1 MAKGDWEG
9 ATAVMDMENTA
20 HNLPVFKGITL
31 EAILSQQNLA
41 EALKRVEAN
50 KGAPGV
56 DGMRTD
62 ELRDYIYQHP
72 GELRS
77 AILSG
82 EYRPAPVKRVTIPKT
97 RKGEV
102 QKSWNTDG
110 HRPSCPTGSR
120 TGSLKPLRQHVLDAQ
135 LRLPPRPTAQMAVLR
150 VSGAAQAGYVWAV
163 DMDLEKFFDTVNH
176 SRLLRKL
183 STQIKDA
190 RVISL
195 ICRMLKSG
203 ISIDGKVEAS
213 EIGLMQGGP
222 LSPLLANIYLD
233 ELDKE
238 LELRGHEFAR
248 YADDL
253 VIVCKSKRAA
263 LRTLDSVTRFVENRM
278 KLKVNREKTT
288 VSYIT
293 GGIKFLGHGYAKL
306 KDGFVPTVHA
316 KSKKRLKDDLR
327 QILARNRKMSIEE
340 VKEALRMKLRGW
352 CNYFKYAKCRAWL
365 SGDVDQWCRR
375 RIRQLLWKTWKSV
388 RTRMRALQLLGCS
401 KEQAYQWACTRKSYW
416 RIANSHVLSTT
427 LNNDFLKAHNWC
439 WPGLIWAEV
448 DGS

>member
-1 MAKGDWEG
+1 M
-9 ATAVMDMENTA
+9 
-20 HNLPVFKGITL
+20 ITL
-31 EAILSQQNLA
+31 EEVLSPENMQTA
-41 EALKRVEAN
+41 CRRVIAN
-50 KGAPGV
+50 RGAPGV
-56 DGMRTD
+56 DGMTVNEVRAHF
-62 ELRDYIYQHP
+62 EKHGASICAHIREGRYI
-72 GELRS
+72 
-77 AILSG
+77 
-82 EYRPAPVKRVTIPKT
+82 PAAVKRVDISKPNGGTRMLGIPT
-97 RKGEV
+97 V
-102 QKSWNTDG
+102 QDRVIQQAIAQVLSKHFDPLFSEFSYGFRPGKSAHQAIEQTQKYIAEG
-110 HRPSCPTGSR
+110 R
-120 TGSLKPLRQHVLDAQ
+120 TWVVELDLA
-135 LRLPPRPTAQMAVLR
+135 
-150 VSGAAQAGYVWAV
+150 
-163 DMDLEKFFDTVNH
+163 KFFDTVNH

-183 STQIKDA
+183 STQIKDG

-203 ISIDGKVEAS
+203 ISINGKVEAS

-238 LELRGHEFAR
+238 LESRGHEFAR

-288 VSYIT
+288 VSFIT

-352 CNYFKYAKCRAWL
+352 CNYFKYARCRAWL

-375 RIRQLLWKTWKSV
+375 RIRQLLWKTWKRV

-448 DGS
+448 GGS

>member
-1 MAKGDWEG
+1 
-9 ATAVMDMENTA
+9 
-20 HNLPVFKGITL
+20 
-31 EAILSQQNLA
+31 
-41 EALKRVEAN
+41 
-50 KGAPGV
+50 
-56 DGMRTD
+56 
-62 ELRDYIYQHP
+62 
-72 GELRS
+72 
-77 AILSG
+77 
-82 EYRPAPVKRVTIPKT
+82 
-97 RKGEV
+97 
-102 QKSWNTDG
+102 
-110 HRPSCPTGSR
+110 
-120 TGSLKPLRQHVLDAQ
+120 
-135 LRLPPRPTAQMAVLR
+135 
-150 VSGAAQAGYVWAV
+150 
-163 DMDLEKFFDTVNH
+163 MDLEKLFDTVNH

-183 STQIKDA
+183 STQNKDG

-238 LELRGHEFAR
+238 LESRGHEFAR

-263 LRTLDSVTRFVENRM
+263 LRILDSVTRFVENRM
-278 KLKVNREKTT
+278 KLKANREKTT

-316 KSKKRLKDDLR
+316 KSKKRLDDLR
-327 QILARNRKMSIEE
+327 QILARNRKMRIEE

-352 CNYFKYAKCRAWL
+352 CNYFKYARCRAWL

-375 RIRQLLWKTWKSV
+375 RIRQLLWKTWKRV

-401 KEQAYQWACTRKSYW
+401 KEQAYQWPCTRKSYW

-439 WPGLIWAEV
+439 WPGLI
-448 DGS
+448 

>member
-1 MAKGDWEG
+1 
-9 ATAVMDMENTA
+9 
-20 HNLPVFKGITL
+20 
-31 EAILSQQNLA
+31 
-41 EALKRVEAN
+41 
-50 KGAPGV
+50 
-56 DGMRTD
+56 
-62 ELRDYIYQHP
+62 
-72 GELRS
+72 
-77 AILSG
+77 
-82 EYRPAPVKRVTIPKT
+82 
-97 RKGEV
+97 
-102 QKSWNTDG
+102 
-110 HRPSCPTGSR
+110 
-120 TGSLKPLRQHVLDAQ
+120 
-135 LRLPPRPTAQMAVLR
+135 MAVLR
-150 VSGAAQAGYVWAV
+150 VSGAAQTGYVCAV

-183 STQIKDA
+183 STQIKGA

-238 LELRGHEFAR
+238 LESRGHEFAR

-306 KDGFVPTVHA
+306 KD
-316 KSKKRLKDDLR
+316 DLR
-327 QILARNRKMSIEE
+327 QIPARNRKMSIEE
-340 VKEALRMKLRGW
+340 VKEALRMKLRDW
-352 CNYFKYAKCRAWL
+352 CNYFKYARCRAWFKWEL
-365 SGDVDQWCRR
+365 DQWCRR
-375 RIRQLLWKTWKSV
+375 RIRQLLWKTWKRV

-416 RIANSHVLSTT
+416 KIARSHILLTT
-427 LNNDFLKAHNWC
+427 LNNDFLKARNWC

-448 DGS
+448 SGS